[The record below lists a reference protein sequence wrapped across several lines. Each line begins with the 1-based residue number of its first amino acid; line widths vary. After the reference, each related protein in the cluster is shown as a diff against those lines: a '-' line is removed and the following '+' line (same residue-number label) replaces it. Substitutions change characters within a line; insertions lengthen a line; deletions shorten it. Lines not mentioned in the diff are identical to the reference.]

1 MSSKWKNGRLIVACL
16 LLLSVLPA
24 PAFPEIPGPPKKG
37 GAGRK
42 AVQMPVPDFTLVDQD
57 RRLFRLTS
65 LREKVVLVTFIYTTC
80 PDVCPLLTAK
90 FAEIQRKLKSERRN
104 DYFLVSITTD
114 PEVDTPKHLKSY
126 GQRFEADFHSWAFLT
141 GDKKDLSEVWRSFGV
156 YVRKRGKGLIE
167 HTGLTTLIDRQGIWR
182 IDYYGDSWTE
192 KEALKDI
199 AALAKEGQTV
209 SPPKPEERTFDLKI
223 ERRKVMGGVKTITVK
238 QGEQVSLRWT
248 TNEAV
253 TVHLHGYDLEKTL
266 KPGETTVMSFK
277 AHATGRFPV
286 ESHGFGGKKGKHVIL
301 LYLEARPR

>member
-1 MSSKWKNGRLIVACL
+1 
-16 LLLSVLPA
+16 
-24 PAFPEIPGPPKKG
+24 
-37 GAGRK
+37 
-42 AVQMPVPDFTLVDQD
+42 MPVQDFTLVDQE
-57 RRLFRLTS
+57 RRPFRLTS
-65 LREKVVLVTFIYTTC
+65 LRKKVVLVTFIYTTC

-156 YVRKRGKGLIE
+156 HVKKRGKGLIE
-167 HTGLTTLIDRQGIWR
+167 HTGLTTLIDRQGIRR

-192 KEALKDI
+192 KELLKDI
-199 AALAKEGQTV
+199 AALAEEGQTV
-209 SPPKPEERTFDLKI
+209 SSPKSQERAFDLKI
-223 ERRKVMGGVKTITVK
+223 EAGKVAGGTKTIRVK

-248 TNEAV
+248 SDEVATI
-253 TVHLHGYDLEKTL
+253 HLHGYEIEKTL
-266 KPGETTVMSFK
+266 KPGERAVMSFK

-286 ESHGFGGKKGKHVIL
+286 ETHQKGKHVTL
-301 LYLEARPR
+301 LYLEVLPR

>member
-1 MSSKWKNGRLIVACL
+1 
-16 LLLSVLPA
+16 
-24 PAFPEIPGPPKKG
+24 
-37 GAGRK
+37 
-42 AVQMPVPDFTLVDQD
+42 MPVPDFTLVDQD
-57 RRLFRLTS
+57 RRPFRLTS

-114 PEVDTPKHLKSY
+114 HEVDTPKVLKSY

-156 YVRKRGKGLIE
+156 YVKKRGKGLIE
-167 HTGLTTLIDRQGIWR
+167 HTGLTTLIDRQGIRR

-192 KEALKDI
+192 KEVLKDI
-199 AALAKEGQTV
+199 AALAEESRMV
-209 SPPKPEERTFDLKI
+209 SSPKSEERTFDLKI

-248 TNEAV
+248 TDEAV
-253 TVHLHGYDLEKTL
+253 TVHLHGYDVEKTL
-266 KPGETTVMSFK
+266 KPGETAVMSFK
-277 AHATGRFPV
+277 AHASGRFPI
-286 ESHGFGGKKGKHVIL
+286 ESHGFGGKKGKHIVL
-301 LYLEARPR
+301 LYLEVLPR